1 MWLQAKF
8 LSCKSA
14 CSVYSSQVK
23 LSRMLSEKN
32 KSENKMGDEDTI
44 SGDESKM
51 CFVTL
56 SKQ

>member
-1 MWLQAKF
+1 
-8 LSCKSA
+8 
-14 CSVYSSQVK
+14 
-23 LSRMLSEKN
+23 MLSEKN

-44 SGDESKM
+44 SSDESKL